1 MGEEE
6 VLVAE
11 EFIENLVLLATKKV
25 DSLISNETFVD
36 DDKLLSHLIDETVL
50 FEKELSE
57 VYLYPESSPHVISEL
72 CRPDIL
78 ERWIRME
85 QTTISAGIDSIL
97 SDPGAYESRFKDAAD
112 VDEVHFME
120 K

>member
-1 MGEEE
+1 M
-6 VLVAE
+6 VAE
-11 EFIENLVLLATKKV
+11 EFIESLVMLAAEKV
-25 DSLISNETFVD
+25 RSLISKESFLN

-72 CRPDIL
+72 CRLDIL

-97 SDPGAYESRFKDAAD
+97 SDPNAYESRFKDAAD
-112 VDEVHFME
+112 VDEVGLCDN
-120 K
+120 